1 MRNYLV
7 LGQWNTLCDRC
18 GFKFK
23 NVSLKKEWTG
33 LMVCEE
39 CFELRNQQD
48 FIRIKPEKVAPP
60 WVRPEPSDQF
70 VSICYTWER
79 SCYADLATADCALAD
94 NTLLSY
100 EYLLALKM
108 GT

>member
-23 NVSLKKEWTG
+23 NVELKKEWTG
-33 LMVCEE
+33 LMVCSD

-48 FIRIKPEKVAPP
+48 FIRIKPERVAPP
-60 WVRPEPSDQF
+60 WVRPEPPDQF
-70 VSICYTWER
+70 VSICYIWQQSAYVGLATVGCALVGNT
-79 SCYADLATADCALAD
+79 SLPYDDLYDLA
-94 NTLLSY
+94 
-100 EYLLALKM
+100 M
-108 GT
+108 GI